1 MNDVHGA
8 HGTAR
13 IVEHPLLVQ
22 VDMVRRSGSAVELV
36 DDVAHN
42 AARVVAVRSNAA
54 LGQIM

>member
-22 VDMVRRSGSAVELV
+22 IDMVRRSGSAVELV